1 LTELSKSRRKGP
13 DSGPFGGLWDSRDRF
28 TGKRLPAEL
37 PEPARRYLEH
47 AIAAGTVLASSVK
60 LQMRG
65 EIKLNRWR
73 SFTGDQIIHRN
84 LEFAW
89 NANTSFAGIPTR
101 GIARLIGGKGAVLWK
116 VFHIVPV
123 ASQGGRHIT
132 RSAVGRAMLESIF
145 LPPALLE
152 RGVHWTALTEARPH
166 AHIVAQGESAEL
178 AFRIAVNGA
187 VENVQ
192 VLRWAHTG
200 GGDFHYR
207 PFGAIVEEEQRFN
220 GYTIPTRLRVG
231 YYAGSD
237 RFETDG
243 EFLRITI
250 ENATFL

>member
-1 LTELSKSRRKGP
+1 MTELSNSRGRRAE
-13 DSGPFGGLWDSRDRF
+13 SGPFSGLWDSRDRF
-28 TGKRLPAEL
+28 TGKRLSPDL
-37 PEPARRYLEH
+37 PEPARRYLDH

-65 EIKLNRWR
+65 EIKLDRWR

-89 NANTSFAGIPTR
+89 NAKTNIAGIPAR

-116 VFHIVPV
+116 LFHIVPV

-178 AFRIAVNGA
+178 ALRIAANGA
-187 VENVQ
+187 VKNVE

-207 PFGAIVEEEQRFN
+207 PFGAIVEEEHTFN

-231 YYAGSD
+231 YHAGSD
-237 RFETDG
+237 RFEDDG
-243 EFLRITI
+243 EFLRIAI
-250 ENATFL
+250 DAATFL